1 MDHFILDMIS
11 RVLVYILLLLCVY
24 TVIYTIMKKDFWN
37 KNRTLY
43 SNLFTLKSFIMG
55 VIFGLIL
62 IFMILKDNG
71 LI

>member
-1 MDHFILDMIS
+1 MIS

-24 TVIYTIMKKDFWN
+24 TVIYTIMKKDFWD

-62 IFMILKDNG
+62 LIAKDNG

>member
-1 MDHFILDMIS
+1 MIS

-24 TVIYTIMKKDFWN
+24 TVIYTIMKKDFWD

-62 IFMILKDNG
+62 IFLIAKDNG

>member
-1 MDHFILDMIS
+1 MIS

-24 TVIYTIMKKDFWN
+24 TVIHTIRKKNFWD

-43 SNLFTLKSFIMG
+43 SNLFSLKSFIMG
-55 VIFGLIL
+55 VIFSL
-62 IFMILKDNG
+62 IFILMILKDWG

>member
-1 MDHFILDMIS
+1 LDYFILDMIS

-24 TVIYTIMKKDFWN
+24 TVIYTMMKKDFWN

-62 IFMILKDNG
+62 MILKDNG

>member
-1 MDHFILDMIS
+1 MIS
-11 RVLVYILLLLCVY
+11 RVLVYILLLLRVY
-24 TVIYTIMKKDFWN
+24 TVIYTIMKKDFWD

-62 IFMILKDNG
+62 IFLIAKDNG

>member
-1 MDHFILDMIS
+1 MIS

-24 TVIYTIMKKDFWN
+24 TVIYTIMKKDFWD

-43 SNLFTLKSFIMG
+43 SNLFNLKSFIMG

-62 IFMILKDNG
+62 LIVKDNG

>member
-1 MDHFILDMIS
+1 MIS

-24 TVIYTIMKKDFWN
+24 TVIYTIMKKDFWD

-62 IFMILKDNG
+62 ILLIAKDNG